1 MVLIATAEMVVL
13 VAVWLSMLVWE
24 QVELEQRVK
33 EIMVRR
39 VEVLV
44 EAAAVLV
51 QSEVMA
57 QTALLLGLAAL
68 V

>member
-13 VAVWLSMLVWE
+13 VAVWLSMQVWE

>member
-1 MVLIATAEMVVL
+1 
-13 VAVWLSMLVWE
+13 MLVWE
-24 QVELEQRVK
+24 QVGLEQRVK
-33 EIMVRR
+33 EIMARQ

-44 EAAAVLV
+44 VVEAVLV